1 MDKAASNKKTII
13 IFIVIL
19 AVIDALLLA
28 LLLSF
33 LIIRSVRGLDKTA
46 DSLYANRAD
55 RFSLSETV
63 NIDDCF
69 DEYNRALDHRYT
81 EKALVKCAKA
91 LAAECDNNIYVVT
104 GRVYDVS
111 AGQCTVFLS
120 QLLGG
125 GRITVVLDVNT
136 CGLVSFVY
144 NSASSK

>member
-1 MDKAASNKKTII
+1 MDKAASNKKTKI

-28 LLLSF
+28 MLLSF
-33 LIIRSVRGLDKTA
+33 LIIKSVRGLDKTT

-55 RFSLSETV
+55 RFSLSETI

-69 DEYNRALDHRYT
+69 DKYNRALDHRYS

-91 LAAECDNNIYVVT
+91 LAAERDNNINVVT
-104 GRVYDVS
+104 GCVYDVS

-120 QLLGG
+120 RLLGG
-125 GRITVVLDVNT
+125 GRIMVVLDVNT
-136 CGLVSFVY
+136 CEVIWNPS
-144 NSASSK
+144 

>member
-1 MDKAASNKKTII
+1 MDKAASNKKTKI

-28 LLLSF
+28 MLLSF
-33 LIIRSVRGLDKTA
+33 LIIKSVRGLDKTT

-55 RFSLSETV
+55 RFSLSETI

-69 DEYNRALDHRYT
+69 DKYNRALDHRYS

-91 LAAECDNNIYVVT
+91 LAAERDNNIYVVT
-104 GRVYDVS
+104 GCVYDVS

-125 GRITVVLDVNT
+125 GRIMVVLDVNT
-136 CGLVSFVY
+136 CEVIWNPS
-144 NSASSK
+144 

>member
-1 MDKAASNKKTII
+1 MDKAALNKKTKI

-28 LLLSF
+28 MLLSF
-33 LIIRSVRGLDKTA
+33 LIIKSVRGLDKTT

-69 DEYNRALDHRYT
+69 DKYNRALDHRYS

-91 LAAECDNNIYVVT
+91 LAAERDNNIYVVT
-104 GRVYDVS
+104 GCVYDVS

-120 QLLGG
+120 RLLGG
-125 GRITVVLDVNT
+125 GRIMVVLDVNT
-136 CGLVSFVY
+136 CEVIWNPS
-144 NSASSK
+144 

>member
-1 MDKAASNKKTII
+1 MDKAASNKKTKI
-13 IFIVIL
+13 IFVVIL

-28 LLLSF
+28 MLLSF
-33 LIIRSVRGLDKTA
+33 LIIKSVRGLDKTA

-69 DEYNRALDHRYT
+69 DKYNRALDHRYS

-91 LAAECDNNIYVVT
+91 LAAERDNNIYVVT
-104 GRVYDVS
+104 GCVYDVS

-120 QLLGG
+120 RLLGG
-125 GRITVVLDVNT
+125 GRIMVVLDVNT
-136 CGLVSFVY
+136 CEVIWNPS
-144 NSASSK
+144 

>member
-1 MDKAASNKKTII
+1 MDKAASNKKTKI

-28 LLLSF
+28 MLLSF
-33 LIIRSVRGLDKTA
+33 LIIKSVRGLDKTT

-55 RFSLSETV
+55 RFSLSETI

-69 DEYNRALDHRYT
+69 EKYNRALDHRYS

-91 LAAECDNNIYVVT
+91 LAAERDNNIYVVT

-120 QLLGG
+120 RLLGG
-125 GRITVVLDVNT
+125 GRIMVVLDVNT
-136 CGLVSFVY
+136 CEVIWNPS
-144 NSASSK
+144 

>member
-1 MDKAASNKKTII
+1 MDKAASNKKTKI

-28 LLLSF
+28 MLLSF
-33 LIIRSVRGLDKTA
+33 LIIKSVRGLDKTT

-55 RFSLSETV
+55 RFSLSETI

-69 DEYNRALDHRYT
+69 DKYNRALDHRYS

-91 LAAECDNNIYVVT
+91 LVAERDNNINVVT
-104 GRVYDVS
+104 GCVYDVS

-120 QLLGG
+120 RLLGG
-125 GRITVVLDVNT
+125 GRIMVVLDVNT
-136 CGLVSFVY
+136 CEVIWNPS
-144 NSASSK
+144 

>member
-1 MDKAASNKKTII
+1 MDKAASNKKTKI

-28 LLLSF
+28 MLLSF
-33 LIIRSVRGLDKTA
+33 LIIKSVRGLDKTA

-55 RFSLSETV
+55 RFSLSETI

-69 DEYNRALDHRYT
+69 DKYNRALDHRYS

-91 LAAECDNNIYVVT
+91 LAAERDNNIYVVT
-104 GRVYDVS
+104 GCVYDVS

-120 QLLGG
+120 RLLGG
-125 GRITVVLDVNT
+125 GRIMVVLDVNT
-136 CGLVSFVY
+136 CEVIWNPS
-144 NSASSK
+144 

>member
-1 MDKAASNKKTII
+1 MDKAASNKKTKI

-28 LLLSF
+28 MLLSF

-55 RFSLSETV
+55 RFSLSETI

-69 DEYNRALDHRYT
+69 DKYNRALDHRYS

-91 LAAECDNNIYVVT
+91 LAAERDNNINVVT
-104 GRVYDVS
+104 GCVYDVS

-120 QLLGG
+120 RLLGG
-125 GRITVVLDVNT
+125 GRIMVVLDVNT
-136 CGLVSFVY
+136 CEVIWNPS
-144 NSASSK
+144 

>member
-1 MDKAASNKKTII
+1 MDKAASNKKTKI

-28 LLLSF
+28 MLLSF
-33 LIIRSVRGLDKTA
+33 LIIKSVRGLDKTT

-55 RFSLSETV
+55 RFSLSETI

-69 DEYNRALDHRYT
+69 DKYNRALDHRYS

-91 LAAECDNNIYVVT
+91 LAAERDNNIYVVT
-104 GRVYDVS
+104 GCMYDVS

-120 QLLGG
+120 RLLGG
-125 GRITVVLDVNT
+125 GRIMVVLDVNT
-136 CGLVSFVY
+136 CEVIWNPS
-144 NSASSK
+144 

>member
-1 MDKAASNKKTII
+1 MDKVASNKKTKI

-28 LLLSF
+28 MLLSF
-33 LIIRSVRGLDKTA
+33 LIIKSVRGLDKTT

-55 RFSLSETV
+55 RFTLSETV

-69 DEYNRALDHRYT
+69 DKYNRALDHRYS

-91 LAAECDNNIYVVT
+91 LAAERDNNINVVT
-104 GRVYDVS
+104 GCVYDVS

-120 QLLGG
+120 RLLGG
-125 GRITVVLDVNT
+125 GRIMVVLDVNT
-136 CGLVSFVY
+136 CEVIWNPS
-144 NSASSK
+144 

>member
-1 MDKAASNKKTII
+1 MDKAASNKKTKI

-28 LLLSF
+28 MLLSF
-33 LIIRSVRGLDKTA
+33 LIIKSVRGLDKTA

-69 DEYNRALDHRYT
+69 DKYNRALDHRYS

-91 LAAECDNNIYVVT
+91 LVAERDNNINVVT
-104 GRVYDVS
+104 GCVYDVS

-120 QLLGG
+120 RLLGG
-125 GRITVVLDVNT
+125 GRIMVVLDVNT
-136 CGLVSFVY
+136 CEVIWNPS
-144 NSASSK
+144 

>member
-1 MDKAASNKKTII
+1 MDKAASNKKTKI

-28 LLLSF
+28 MLLSF
-33 LIIRSVRGLDKTA
+33 LIIKSVRGLDKTT

-55 RFSLSETV
+55 RFSLSETI

-69 DEYNRALDHRYT
+69 NKYNRALDHRYS

-91 LAAECDNNIYVVT
+91 LAAERDNNIYVVT

-120 QLLGG
+120 RLLGG
-125 GRITVVLDVNT
+125 GRIMVVLDVNT
-136 CGLVSFVY
+136 CEVIWNPS
-144 NSASSK
+144 

>member
-1 MDKAASNKKTII
+1 MDKAASNKKAKIVL
-13 IFIVIL
+13 IVIL

-28 LLLSF
+28 MLLSF
-33 LIIRSVRGLDKTA
+33 LIIKSVRGLDKTT

-69 DEYNRALDHRYT
+69 DKYNRALDHRYS

-91 LAAECDNNIYVVT
+91 LAAERDNNINVVT
-104 GRVYDVS
+104 GCVYDVS

-120 QLLGG
+120 RLLGG
-125 GRITVVLDVNT
+125 GRIMVVLDVNT
-136 CGLVSFVY
+136 CEVIWNPS
-144 NSASSK
+144 

>member
-1 MDKAASNKKTII
+1 MDKAASNKKTKI

-28 LLLSF
+28 MLLSF

-69 DEYNRALDHRYT
+69 DKYNRALDHRYS
-81 EKALVKCAKA
+81 EKTLVKCAKA
-91 LAAECDNNIYVVT
+91 LAAERDNNIYVVT
-104 GRVYDVS
+104 GCMYDVS

-120 QLLGG
+120 RLLGS
-125 GRITVVLDVNT
+125 GRIMVVLDVNT
-136 CGLVSFVY
+136 CEVIWNPS
-144 NSASSK
+144 

>member
-1 MDKAASNKKTII
+1 MDKAASNKKTKI
-13 IFIVIL
+13 IFVVIL

-28 LLLSF
+28 MLLSF
-33 LIIRSVRGLDKTA
+33 LIIKSVRGLDKTT

-69 DEYNRALDHRYT
+69 DKYNRALDHRYS

-91 LAAECDNNIYVVT
+91 LAAERDNNINVVT
-104 GRVYDVS
+104 GCVYDVS

-120 QLLGG
+120 RLLGG
-125 GRITVVLDVNT
+125 GRIMVVLDVNT
-136 CGLVSFVY
+136 CEVIWNPS
-144 NSASSK
+144 

>member
-1 MDKAASNKKTII
+1 MDKAASNKKTKI

-28 LLLSF
+28 MLLSF
-33 LIIRSVRGLDKTA
+33 LIIKSVRGLDKTT

-69 DEYNRALDHRYT
+69 DKYNRALDHRYS

-91 LAAECDNNIYVVT
+91 LAAERDNNINVVT
-104 GRVYDVS
+104 GCVYDVS

-120 QLLGG
+120 RLLGG
-125 GRITVVLDVNT
+125 GRIMVVLDVNT
-136 CGLVSFVY
+136 CEVIWNPS
-144 NSASSK
+144 

>member
-1 MDKAASNKKTII
+1 MDKATSNKKTKI

-28 LLLSF
+28 MLLSF
-33 LIIRSVRGLDKTA
+33 LIIKSVRGLDKTA

-55 RFSLSETV
+55 RFSLSETI

-69 DEYNRALDHRYT
+69 DKYNRALDHRYS

-91 LAAECDNNIYVVT
+91 LAAERDNNINVVT
-104 GRVYDVS
+104 GCVYDVS

-120 QLLGG
+120 RLLGG
-125 GRITVVLDVNT
+125 GRIMVVLDVNT
-136 CGLVSFVY
+136 CEVIWNPS
-144 NSASSK
+144 

>member
-1 MDKAASNKKTII
+1 MDKAASNKKTKI

-28 LLLSF
+28 MLLSF
-33 LIIRSVRGLDKTA
+33 LIIKSVRGLDKTT

-69 DEYNRALDHRYT
+69 DKYNRALDHRYS

-91 LAAECDNNIYVVT
+91 LAAERDNNINVVT
-104 GRVYDVS
+104 GCVYDVS

-120 QLLGG
+120 RLLGG
-125 GRITVVLDVNT
+125 GRIMVVLDVNT
-136 CGLVSFVY
+136 CEVIWNPY
-144 NSASSK
+144 